1 MYQQPKELKRHENI
15 LLSSQAPNALRETQV
30 EDKQG
35 YKKNSE
41 HPGSTLDNKQR
52 RFRSCMIKGNRT
64 KIAQA
69 QVWVSEE
76 KEQHRKEMFPK
87 NQYL

>member
-15 LLSSQAPNALRETQV
+15 LLSSQAPNALRE
-30 EDKQG
+30 
-35 YKKNSE
+35 
-41 HPGSTLDNKQR
+41 TLDNKQR